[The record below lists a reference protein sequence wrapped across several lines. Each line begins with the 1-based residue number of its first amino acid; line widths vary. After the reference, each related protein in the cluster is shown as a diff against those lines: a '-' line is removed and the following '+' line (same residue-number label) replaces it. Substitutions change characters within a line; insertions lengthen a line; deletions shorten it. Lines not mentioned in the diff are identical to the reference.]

1 MVSRREIGLG
11 QASRLEAVE
20 GDGPLEGTQRSSH
33 LASFIIISLT

>member
-11 QASRLEAVE
+11 QASRLEAGE
-20 GDGPLEGTQRSSH
+20 GGGPLEGTQSSH